1 MELNAFCDAMGFPP
15 DAHAILL
22 PQWRE
27 AVTSSGELPDF
38 LSDEYIVK
46 YYPLSHG
53 DPALLPQLLEVAAV
67 TRANPAAKLYA
78 WVLYRGFFLAEPG
91 NLRKMPLPEKVF
103 GEQAGLFQFLV
114 ALGGFPRIE
123 AACQKLGIPHEY
135 VVEMGRWLGGTIK
148 IFESGHQ
155 GLPGH
160 HLGQTHWMR
169 HYMDGQLFRIGR
181 FEYLIHSQPDWS
193 PAIYRRRADGQALAL
208 CRDGWLLDADG
219 YRTADE
225 SGRKVTLELRDGQI
239 HGTPITP
246 LGRAL
251 TDKRLALDLNEWEA
265 MATPWDWVPSVHIPV
280 GGGMNPEIA
289 LESLKEAKAF
299 FRKYFNRD
307 IRLFVCGS
315 WILNPD
321 WEQELPDSNL
331 AKFMRMLYLVPAYLS
346 SGRDGLFFIFGRDQD
361 EDWSNYPAD
370 NSMRRAFHRIR
381 ESGRKLRSNGMF
393 VFADDLDRL
402 DDGFYRNHWNIKI

>member
-1 MELNAFCDAMGFPP
+1 MELNAFCEAMGFPA

-22 PQWRE
+22 PLWRD
-27 AVTSSGELPDF
+27 AVTSSGEMPDF
-38 LSDEYIVK
+38 LSDDYIVK

-53 DPALLPQLLEVAAV
+53 DPGLLPQLLEVAAAA
-67 TRANPAAKLYA
+67 RANPAAKLYA
-78 WVLYRGFFLAEPG
+78 WVLYRGFFLADAG

-103 GEQAGLFQFLV
+103 GKQAGLFQFLI

-123 AACQKLGIPHEY
+123 ASCEKLGIPHEY

-148 IFESGHQ
+148 IFESGQH

-160 HLGQTHWMR
+160 FLGQTHWMR

-181 FEYLIHSQPDWS
+181 FEYLIHTQPEWA
-193 PAIYRRRADGQALAL
+193 PAIYRRKADGQALAL
-208 CRDGWLLDADG
+208 CRDGWVLDADG
-219 YRTADE
+219 YRTADP
-225 SGRKVTLELRDGQI
+225 SGLKVTLELRDGQI
-239 HGTPITP
+239 HGTPISP

-251 TDKRLALDLNEWEA
+251 RDKRVALDLNEWEA

-280 GGGMNPEIA
+280 GGGMTPEIA
-289 LESLKEAKAF
+289 LESLREAKKF

-331 AKFMRMLYLVPAYLS
+331 AKFMRMLYLTPAYLS

-402 DDGFYRNHWNIKI
+402 EDGFYRNHWNVKI